1 LQRLQAPTAIETIL
15 TRDYER
21 ACLWHGLWADAR
33 NEETRTVTAPTT
45 PKGASPKMQVKKY
58 TTLNAVLG
66 LDERSGAATE
76 QAPARRNRNTPHT
89 AAERKAD
96 ALLRDPAAMA
106 AFLDNVTG

>member
-1 LQRLQAPTAIETIL
+1 MQRLQAPTAIETIL
-15 TRDYER
+15 ARDYDR

-58 TTLNAVLG
+58 TSLNAVLG
-66 LDERSGAATE
+66 LDERPDAEHVPTK
-76 QAPARRNRNTPHT
+76 RNRNTPHT

-96 ALLRDPAAMA
+96 ALLRDPAAMS
-106 AFLDNVTG
+106 AFLDNVMG